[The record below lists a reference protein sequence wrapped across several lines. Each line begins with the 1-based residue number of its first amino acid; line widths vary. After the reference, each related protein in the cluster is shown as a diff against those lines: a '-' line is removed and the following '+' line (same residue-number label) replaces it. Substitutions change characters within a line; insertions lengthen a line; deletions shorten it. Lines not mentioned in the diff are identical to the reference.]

1 MKKFLEGIKYW
12 GQLLLLPIYWFSF
25 LFPRNKNIWLFGS
38 TFGRRFADN
47 PRRLSDEK
55 PSHYVLTTSEF
66 MKPGDIQTVL
76 RGEKHA
82 FTSHTGAI
90 FEEVST
96 THVKGDSYYDEPQIR
111 KMDPMERKTI
121 LKKWQFE
128 RNVAM
133 ATADDVSNEKAYNA
147 V

>member
-12 GQLLLLPIYWFSF
+12 GQLLLLPVYWFSF

-66 MKPGDIQTVL
+66 MKPIFQSAFQT
-76 RGEKHA
+76 KK
-82 FTSHTGAI
+82 
-90 FEEVST
+90 VST
-96 THVKGDSYYDEPQIR
+96 VGYPRIDGFAFNQIQNIYTEQKTLDKIQKFLSY
-111 KMDPMERKTI
+111 
-121 LKKWQFE
+121 
-128 RNVAM
+128 
-133 ATADDVSNEKAYNA
+133 S
-147 V
+147 